1 MVDESYC
8 WDVGKRLKGKKLKK
22 QTQNQ
27 ATKQLLPE
35 KETQNNKTHHFH
47 WIRYL
52 STCLSSSMGTALP
65 TSIELCIKDIGKEK
79 EILTASFKSFSF
91 NKVQT
96 GFILIFLKAFMM
108 LIMFV

>member
-1 MVDESYC
+1 
-8 WDVGKRLKGKKLKK
+8 
-22 QTQNQ
+22 
-27 ATKQLLPE
+27 
-35 KETQNNKTHHFH
+35 
-47 WIRYL
+47 
-52 STCLSSSMGTALP
+52 MGTALP